1 MIGYKGRGERCRTAG
16 RLMPADR
23 PCRAA
28 GGQAMNCSSCNQ
40 LVFASAGSLRVEE
53 RFRVAKT
60 WMGFV
65 SVLTCGHCG
74 KVL

>member
-1 MIGYKGRGERCRTAG
+1 
-16 RLMPADR
+16 
-23 PCRAA
+23 
-28 GGQAMNCSSCNQ
+28 MNCSSCNQ